1 MGEVNFDYKIS
12 CNPTTLLNI
21 FLLEVN
27 FDKFI
32 TELQNLLILSILAK
46 FIEDQRLRRY
56 SNPQLPLLWGRLV
69 DGISEH
75 GSHSQ
80 RNLLVK
86 ESGIPLGQP
95 DWHPWL
101 GKAYLSKASWILRRI
116 WPREA
121 LCTSTTTAHLVTS
134 TLWLDQDKL
143 GCSHLRKLHY
153 PCSYSSWSQRRC
165 PQNVF

>member
-56 SNPQLPLLWGRLV
+56 SNPPTPLALR
-69 DGISEH
+69 
-75 GSHSQ
+75 
-80 RNLLVK
+80 
-86 ESGIPLGQP
+86 
-95 DWHPWL
+95 
-101 GKAYLSKASWILRRI
+101 KASGWYL
-116 WPREA
+116 
-121 LCTSTTTAHLVTS
+121 
-134 TLWLDQDKL
+134 
-143 GCSHLRKLHY
+143 
-153 PCSYSSWSQRRC
+153 
-165 PQNVF
+165 